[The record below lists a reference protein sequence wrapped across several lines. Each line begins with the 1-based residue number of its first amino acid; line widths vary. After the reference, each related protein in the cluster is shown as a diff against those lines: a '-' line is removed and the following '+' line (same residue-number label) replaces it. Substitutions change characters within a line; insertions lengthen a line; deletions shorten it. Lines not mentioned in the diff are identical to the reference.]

1 MSILDNELKR
11 FDNMKEELQKKQKL
25 IAESGSNAGRL
36 KVPVYP
42 GSLTR
47 QLCRRK
53 GGAIIFWPW
62 NSLFLYFPIRLFD
75 PTRMNTNGQNGS
87 SAS

>member
-36 KVPVYP
+36 KVPV
-42 GSLTR
+42 
-47 QLCRRK
+47 
-53 GGAIIFWPW
+53 
-62 NSLFLYFPIRLFD
+62 
-75 PTRMNTNGQNGS
+75 
-87 SAS
+87 